1 MLNNKVKGSKEG
13 GLATLPTI
21 QLLHSYEP
29 SKVIMVGEHLHYM
42 HSAFKVM
49 AELLEPFN
57 DC

>member
-1 MLNNKVKGSKEG
+1 MLNNKVEGSKEG

-29 SKVIMVGEHLHYM
+29 LKIIVIGEHLHYM
-42 HSAFKVM
+42 RSAFEVI